1 LEGIKHIKE
10 VFMVLRVQYQN
21 DKFDYVNDF
30 ALGRLITSNEI
41 KRFYRPSEERSIT
54 IGLDAIRGTG
64 GTYTG
69 PDRRQNN

>member
-21 DKFDYVNDF
+21 DKFDYVYDF

-41 KRFYRPSEERSIT
+41 KRFYRPSEERWIT

-64 GTYTG
+64 GTYAG